1 MSVVIKQLYRVE
13 RRGYKN
19 LVVNVIDGNK
29 VFVRSIGN
37 FQEYLNVIV
46 VRRYVENVHSDRDC
60 CF

>member
-37 FQEYLNVIV
+37 FQEYLKCHCGKKVCGKCSF
-46 VRRYVENVHSDRDC
+46 R
-60 CF
+60 